1 MKYTKIIL
9 AIAIISLALVV
20 FFLISIPQ
28 NEHKSNGVK
37 ETASTEFS
45 NPALPRPAISLKEA
59 NTYKCVITNGLAM
72 ESGVVRHAMKFERIP
87 PGYREL
93 DMDTYTYRLI
103 IVESGLEYL
112 VASRT
117 VGRGGVAEGS
127 FRFCD
132 YYVLGDY
139 VYYIHRN
146 SHDVYIGASMKTT
159 DGFYKVVSDN
169 FLISEGLY
177 WEFLN
182 DMMFIE
188 PSGSTP
194 LRAQV
199 KCAGYHRIY
208 ELKEPGKFELIE
220 TNLPKNKRIIPG
232 LGVEIV
238 DD

>member
-1 MKYTKIIL
+1 
-9 AIAIISLALVV
+9 
-20 FFLISIPQ
+20 
-28 NEHKSNGVK
+28 
-37 ETASTEFS
+37 
-45 NPALPRPAISLKEA
+45 
-59 NTYKCVITNGLAM
+59 
-72 ESGVVRHAMKFERIP
+72 
-87 PGYREL
+87 
-93 DMDTYTYRLI
+93 
-103 IVESGLEYL
+103 
-112 VASRT
+112 
-117 VGRGGVAEGS
+117 
-127 FRFCD
+127 
-132 YYVLGDY
+132 
-139 VYYIHRN
+139 
-146 SHDVYIGASMKTT
+146 MKTT